1 MRSAG
6 YPPKPQPG
14 TGWRSVTLRRAA
26 AGIPAAVRAGPQTMA
41 VLDVGSGHT
50 DPQLVIPSG
59 GVVRVDGAARRITVT
74 Y

>member
-14 TGWRSVTLRRAA
+14 DRVAILAEYA
-26 AGIPAAVRAGPQTMA
+26 PQTMA
-41 VLDVGSGHT
+41 VLDVDFGHT
-50 DPQLVIPSG
+50 DPQLVIPYG

>member
-1 MRSAG
+1 
-6 YPPKPQPG
+6 
-14 TGWRSVTLRRAA
+14 
-26 AGIPAAVRAGPQTMA
+26 MA